1 MMKSSV
7 PPNAPVA
14 LPPLV
19 AAYVEATNSFD
30 LERLIVTFAEKALG
44 KAGHQ
49 KVGDT
54 GPHLVRD

>member
-1 MMKSSV
+1 MMKLSV

-30 LERLIVTFAEKALG
+30 LARLMGALR
-44 KAGHQ
+44 AGTAIRM
-49 KVGDT
+49 GA
-54 GPHLVRD
+54 